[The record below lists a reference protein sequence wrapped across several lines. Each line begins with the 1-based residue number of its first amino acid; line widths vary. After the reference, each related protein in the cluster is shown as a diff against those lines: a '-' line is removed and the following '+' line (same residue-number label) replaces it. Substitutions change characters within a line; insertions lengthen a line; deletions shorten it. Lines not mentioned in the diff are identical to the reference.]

1 MKRLP
6 RKLKKKIPEGFY
18 CYEFTGKTSQVWNEE
33 YKIFVPS
40 YGIKLCPFYKSGDGL
55 FGECKLLNCEVIDQV
70 KECSLKLGKFK

>member
-6 RKLKKKIPEGFY
+6 RKNKKKIPEGFY
-18 CYEFTGKTSQVWNEE
+18 CYTFTGKTSKVWNEE
-33 YKIFVPS
+33 YGVWVTAYHTKV
-40 YGIKLCPFYKSGDGL
+40 CPFYQSGDGL